1 MNARSRGRLIPPKV
15 RDDQTRASNPE
26 RSVFVSANAGSGKT
40 HVLVNRVIRLLLAG
54 TPPEKILCI
63 TYTKA
68 AAANMA
74 QRVFERLSAWIA
86 LDDAALDAAMTDIGV
101 TAPTATLRNRA
112 RRLFATALETP
123 GGLKVQTIHAL
134 CTRLL
139 QQFPFEADVA
149 AGFAVVE
156 ERERDVL
163 MDRAR
168 LAVLLEG
175 ATKPQSDIGRALT
188 TVMSYAADTTFQ
200 DVVRDACLDRHGIVP
215 RDGRAGVARVMRDL
229 SAALGLRP
237 DETAESVAGAL
248 VDGPH
253 MPRARWPSI
262 AQALQTGS
270 KTDQS
275 LAATLRAALAAS
287 GLAQTLRYLE
297 LFWLASDSTT
307 LRDRMMTAKCA
318 KAHPDIAT
326 ILNAER
332 DRVGPLT
339 DKWRAV
345 RLRERTGA
353 LMTIASDVTAR
364 YGKEKLARGL
374 LDYEDLI
381 DKTLDLLRATN
392 ISWVHYKL
400 DQGIDHV
407 LIDEAQDTSPKQWQI
422 VAQLI
427 SEFTSGE
434 GARSPVRRTVFA
446 VGDEKQSIFSF
457 QGADPRQFAHWRK
470 TLAKAFGGAQ
480 AGFDAVKFD
489 LSFRSGATILAGVD
503 SVFKRPE
510 IHASIQSETEGAPVH
525 QALADAAPSYVEL
538 WEPEV
543 PDKRPDPVGWRAPY
557 DAVSETSA
565 PVRLARRVA
574 DGIRKLTAGAEW
586 TGRVNGTATRRPIR
600 PQDILVLVRKRGPL
614 FDALIQA
621 LKRGGIPVAGA
632 DRLTLTAHIA
642 VADLMALADAVLT
655 PDDDLSLAVALKS
668 PLFGLGADDPGESAL
683 FALAHGREGSLRAA
697 LERKAATDAP
707 FDAMLERLRRY
718 ETMASAFNPHNFYTR
733 VLGADGGRAR
743 FLARLGNEAND
754 ALDEF
759 LEAALVYER
768 SEPATLQGF
777 MGWLR
782 AAETEVKRDLEMG
795 RDEVRVMTVHGAK
808 GLEAPVVFLPD
819 TMSPPAGRQGARL
832 IQLPQAAAG
841 DQLPPLAVWAG
852 SKEDDCAA
860 VATARAAMTKEASHE
875 SRRLLYVA
883 MTRAAERLVV
893 GGYLDRNVTEPNAGT
908 WYAMIRDGLENSGLR
923 REDVAPGIVHFR
935 REDDPWPAQ
944 ESAGGPA
951 IETPPETATGAPAWL
966 WRAAPSSPRG
976 RKILHPSEVAADQ
989 ETDALAA
996 MTPRAR
1002 HEARQRGL
1010 LVHRLLQSLPDLAIP
1025 HRRAAALAFLER
1037 NAAEW
1042 PAAARSALCEQVL
1055 SLIDDQRFA
1064 VIFGPGSRAEIPIA
1078 GRLTDANGNSIDV
1091 SGQIDRMVRTGD
1103 EAVIID
1109 FKTGR
1114 PSPHASQA
1122 GAYVAQLALYR
1133 ALLMKISPGRQVR
1146 AALLWT
1152 ELPEITEIFS
1162 SALDAEL
1169 ARIMA
1174 GARALDHAESDTYVW
1189 ATFPRDS

>member
-1 MNARSRGRLIPPKV
+1 MNAKSRERSIPAKV

-101 TAPTATLRNRA
+101 AAPTAAMRNRA
-112 RRLFATALETP
+112 RRLFAIALETP

-139 QQFPFEADVA
+139 QQFPFEAKVA

-168 LAVLLEG
+168 LAVLLDAAAE
-175 ATKPQSDIGRALT
+175 PESDIGRALMV
-188 TVMSYAADTTFQ
+188 VMAYAADVTFL
-200 DVVRDACLDRHGIVP
+200 DVVRDACFDRHGIVP
-215 RDGRAGVARVMRDL
+215 PDGRAGVARALQDL
-229 SAALGLRP
+229 SVALGLRAE
-237 DETAESVAGAL
+237 ETVESVADA
-248 VDGPH
+248 VVYGPH
-253 MPRARWPSI
+253 MPRAHWPSI
-262 AQALQTGS
+262 AQILETGA

-275 LAATLRAALAAS
+275 LAATLRAASAAS
-287 GLAQTLRYLE
+287 GRAQVRRYLE
-297 LFWLASDSTT
+297 LFWLASNSTK
-307 LRDRMMTAKCA
+307 LREHMMTAKCA
-318 KAHPDIAT
+318 KAHPDIAA
-326 ILNAER
+326 ILNKER
-332 DRVGPLT
+332 DRIELLT

-345 RLRERTGA
+345 SLRERTGA
-353 LMTIASDVTAR
+353 LMTIVSDMMAR
-364 YGKEKLARGL
+364 YRTEKLARGL
-374 LDYEDLI
+374 LDYDDLI
-381 DKTLDLLRATN
+381 DKTLDLLCNTH
-392 ISWVHYKL
+392 IGWVHYRL

-422 VAQLI
+422 VARLI
-427 SEFTSGE
+427 SEFTAGE
-434 GARSPVRRTVFA
+434 GARGPVKRTVFA

-470 TLAKAFGGAQ
+470 TLAKAFEGAQ

-503 SVFKRPE
+503 SVFRQPE

-543 PDKRPDPVGWRAPY
+543 PDKRPDLIGWRAPY

-574 DGIRKLTAGAEW
+574 DDIRKLTAGTEW
-586 TGRVNGTATRRPIR
+586 TGRVNGTAKRRPIR

-632 DRLTLTAHIA
+632 DRLTLTDHIA

-668 PLFGLGADDPGESAL
+668 PLFGLGDDDPGESAL

-697 LERKAATDAP
+697 LETKAAAGAP

-718 ETMASAFNPHNFYTR
+718 ETMARAFNPHDFFGA

-759 LEAALVYER
+759 LETALAYER

-832 IQLPQAAAG
+832 IPLPQVAAG
-841 DQLPPLAVWAG
+841 DQSPPLTVWAG

-860 VATARAAMTKEASHE
+860 VADARKAMTKEASDE

-883 MTRAAERLVV
+883 MTRAAERLIV
-893 GGYLDRNVTEPNAGT
+893 GGYLDRNVTAPDAGT
-908 WYAMIRDGLENSGLR
+908 WYAMIRNGLENSGLR
-923 REDVAPGIVHFR
+923 REDVTPGITRFR
-935 REDDPWPAQ
+935 RDDDPWPV
-944 ESAGGPA
+944 
-951 IETPPETATGAPAWL
+951 PETAGVAEMETVSEAASDAPAWL
-966 WRAAPSSPRG
+966 RRAAPSSPGG
-976 RKILHPSEVAADQ
+976 RKILHPSDAAADR
-989 ETDALAA
+989 EMDALALLS
-996 MTPRAR
+996 PRAR
-1002 HEARQRGL
+1002 HEARQRGV
-1010 LVHRLLQSLPDLAIP
+1010 LVHRLLQSLPDLAAP
-1025 HRRAAALAFLER
+1025 RRRAAALAFLER

-1042 PAAARSALCEQVL
+1042 PAPARAELCDRVL
-1055 SLIDDQRFA
+1055 ALIDDPRFA
-1064 VIFGPGSRAEIPIA
+1064 VVFGPGSRAEVPII
-1078 GRLTDANGNSIDV
+1078 GRLAGPDGTTRGVA
-1091 SGQIDRMVRTGD
+1091 GQIDRMVRTAD
-1103 EAVIID
+1103 ETLIVD
-1109 FKTGR
+1109 FKTGA
-1114 PSPHASQA
+1114 PSLHAPPA
-1122 GAYVAQLALYR
+1122 AAYVAQLALYR
-1133 ALLMKISPGRQVR
+1133 ALLTEISPGRPVR

-1152 ELPEITEIFS
+1152 ELPEMMEIS
-1162 SALDAEL
+1162 SCALDAEL
-1169 ARIMA
+1169 LRIQA
-1174 GARALDHAESDTYVW
+1174 GTLDQAQGDTYVW
-1189 ATFPRDS
+1189 ATFSRDS